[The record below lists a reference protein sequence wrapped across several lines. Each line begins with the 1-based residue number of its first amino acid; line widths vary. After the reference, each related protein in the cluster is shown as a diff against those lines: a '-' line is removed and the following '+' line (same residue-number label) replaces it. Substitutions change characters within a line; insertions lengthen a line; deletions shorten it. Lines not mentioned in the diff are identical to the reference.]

1 MNVFFMMIVTNKNI
15 EKRGITMKSLPTD
28 IAQLQTVCGTRVILD
43 GESRIVNITDK
54 DIFDRCFIY
63 SEAKSQKIKD
73 SIKWNQMGADWKAD
87 RKESSTLEDM
97 KKMYPSMDSHL
108 FDLRQKLLAFAG
120 EVVCFPPCEEDLDNI
135 LSYGQFW
142 VGGNAKLMRGEPNRC
157 HVNSANLWEQNKEA
171 TRICTGYALSEDG
184 IWRQHSWLVW
194 HKARS
199 NQIVETTAKRIAY
212 YGFVMPYDMCQQFA
226 DENY

>member
-1 MNVFFMMIVTNKNI
+1 
-15 EKRGITMKSLPTD
+15 MKSLPTD
-28 IAQLQTVCGTRVILD
+28 IAQLQAVCGTRVILD

-63 SEAKSQKIKD
+63 SKAKSQKIKD
-73 SIKWNQMGADWKAD
+73 SIRWSLIDAGWKAD
-87 RKESSTLEDM
+87 CKESSTLEGM
-97 KKMYPSMDSHL
+97 KKMYPSMDKHL

-120 EVVCFPPCEEDLDNI
+120 EAVCFPPCEEDFDNI

-142 VGGNAKLMRGEPNRC
+142 VGSNAKLMRGEPSQC
-157 HVNSANLWEQNKEA
+157 HANSANLWEQNKDT

-194 HKARS
+194 HKSRS
-199 NQIVETTAKRIAY
+199 NQIVETTVKRIAY
-212 YGFVMPYDMCQQFA
+212 YGFVMPYDMCRQFA
-226 DENY
+226 DENF

>member
-1 MNVFFMMIVTNKNI
+1 
-15 EKRGITMKSLPTD
+15 MKQLPSD

-43 GESRIVNITDK
+43 GKSCIVNITDK
-54 DIFDRCFIY
+54 DMFDKCLIY

-73 SIKWNQMGADWKAD
+73 SIKWNQMDTDWKAD
-87 RKESSTLEDM
+87 CKESSTLEDM
-97 KKMYPSMDSHL
+97 KKMYPSMDNHL
-108 FDLRQKLLAFAG
+108 LDLRQKLLTFAG
-120 EVVCFPPCEEDLDNI
+120 ETVCFPPCEEDLNNI

-142 VGGNAKLMRGEPNRC
+142 IGGNAKLMRGEPSQC
-157 HVNSANLWEQNKEA
+157 HVNSANLWEQNKDA

-199 NQIVETTAKRIAY
+199 NQIVETTVKRIA
-212 YGFVMPYDMCQQFA
+212 
-226 DENY
+226 

>member
-1 MNVFFMMIVTNKNI
+1 
-15 EKRGITMKSLPTD
+15 MKSLPTD
-28 IAQLQTVCGTRVILD
+28 IAQLQAVCGTRVILD

-54 DIFDRCFIY
+54 DIFDRCLIY
-63 SEAKSQKIKD
+63 SEAKSQKIKG
-73 SIKWNQMGADWKAD
+73 SIRWNSMDTDRKAD
-87 RKESSTLEDM
+87 CKESSTLEDM
-97 KKMYPSMDSHL
+97 KKMYLSMDNHL
-108 FDLRQKLLAFAG
+108 FVLRQKLLTFAG
-120 EVVCFPPCEEDLDNI
+120 EAVCFPPCEEDLDNI

-142 VGGNAKLMRGEPNRC
+142 AGGNAKLMRGEPSQC

-194 HKARS
+194 HKPRS
-199 NQIVETTAKRIAY
+199 NQIIETTAKRIAY

>member
-1 MNVFFMMIVTNKNI
+1 
-15 EKRGITMKSLPTD
+15 MKSLPTD
-28 IAQLQTVCGTRVILD
+28 IAQLQAVYGTRVILD

-63 SEAKSQKIKD
+63 SKAKSQKIKD
-73 SIKWNQMGADWKAD
+73 CIRWNQMDTDWKAD
-87 RKESSTLEDM
+87 CKERKFWFQDTLEGM
-97 KKMYPSMDSHL
+97 KKMYPSMDGRL
-108 FDLRQKLLAFAG
+108 FNLRQKLLAFAG
-120 EVVCFPPCEEDLDNI
+120 EAVCFPPCEEDFDNI
-135 LSYGQFW
+135 LNYGQFW
-142 VGGNAKLMRGEPNRC
+142 VGSNAKLMRGEPNRC
-157 HVNSANLWEQNKEA
+157 HVNSANLWEQNKDT

-199 NQIVETTAKRIAY
+199 NQIVETTVKRIAY
-212 YGFVMPYDMCQQFA
+212 YGFVMPYDMCQQFI

>member
-1 MNVFFMMIVTNKNI
+1 
-15 EKRGITMKSLPTD
+15 MKSLPTD
-28 IAQLQTVCGTRVILD
+28 IVQLQAVCGTRVILD

-54 DIFDRCFIY
+54 DIFDRCLIY

-73 SIKWNQMGADWKAD
+73 SIRWNSMDADWKAD
-87 RKESSTLEDM
+87 CKESSTLEDM
-97 KKMYPSMDSHL
+97 KKMYSSMDNHL
-108 FDLRQKLLAFAG
+108 FVLRQKLLTFAG
-120 EVVCFPPCEEDLDNI
+120 ETVCFPPCEEDLGNI

-142 VGGNAKLMRGEPNRC
+142 VGGNAKLMRGEPSQC

>member
-1 MNVFFMMIVTNKNI
+1 
-15 EKRGITMKSLPTD
+15 MKSLPTD
-28 IAQLQTVCGTRVILD
+28 IVQLQAVCGTRVILD

-54 DIFDRCFIY
+54 DIFDRCLIY

-73 SIKWNQMGADWKAD
+73 SIRWSSMDTDRKAD

-97 KKMYPSMDSHL
+97 KKMHPSMDNHL
-108 FDLRQKLLAFAG
+108 FDLRQKLLTFAG
-120 EVVCFPPCEEDLDNI
+120 ETVCFPPCEEDLDNI
-135 LSYGQFW
+135 LNYGQFW
-142 VGGNAKLMRGEPNRC
+142 VGSNAKLMRGEPSRC
-157 HVNSANLWEQNKEA
+157 HANSANLWEQNKEA

-199 NQIVETTAKRIAY
+199 NQIVETTVKRIAY

-226 DENY
+226 DENF

>member
-1 MNVFFMMIVTNKNI
+1 
-15 EKRGITMKSLPTD
+15 MKSLPTD
-28 IAQLQTVCGTRVILD
+28 ITQLQAVCGTRVILD

-54 DIFDRCFIY
+54 DTFDRCLIY

-73 SIKWNQMGADWKAD
+73 SIRWSLIDADRKAD

-97 KKMYPSMDSHL
+97 KKMYPSMDNH
-108 FDLRQKLLAFAG
+108 FFVLRQKLLAFAG

-142 VGGNAKLMRGEPNRC
+142 VGGNAKLMRGEQSQC
-157 HVNSANLWEQNKEA
+157 HANSANLWEQNKDA

-184 IWRQHSWLVW
+184 MWRQHSWLVW

-199 NQIVETTAKRIAY
+199 NQIVETTVKRIAY

-226 DENY
+226 DENF